1 MAPKKARGQILR
13 IALTGCLTLAIALAQ
28 PPRFVRSSIQ
38 VARNFNRTPL
48 PLAINSVAA
57 AADNFLWIASDEGLF
72 RFDGAHFHQASKEP
86 ASSVAVTTDGWV
98 WTGSDRG
105 LIAFRSGESRKM
117 FSQSISSVVARG
129 NEVLVNANG
138 IWRGSIGGLSPAG
151 VEANGPLAL
160 DAKDRAWFG
169 CGREICTLNSSGVEE
184 RRGLDQGVPA
194 EKWLGAIADDSG
206 TIWAW
211 HRRKMISIKDQH
223 VTVWAS
229 ASQNPATDRR
239 MEAFRSRSG
248 RIWMDGLTWIEN
260 GTYFIGQ
267 PAAGGDLRQ
276 SFTEDRFGNVWMGSL
291 ETGLSLLSPKSWA
304 RVWRGED
311 FLAGSESI
319 TQTQSGRLLAAK
331 PAGGLSEYDSK
342 EEQWKKLPG
351 QFGAGHAWNSIEE
364 SNGDVWTIIQD
375 VGIFRLN
382 SKNQQTAV
390 VFRGSMKDIDFR
402 CLLRDRTGQIW
413 VGAKRGLY
421 RIDESG
427 SPKLVQV
434 ALPGNSGYAG
444 AFTTD
449 ASGQEWLG
457 YDGGI
462 ARLEHGEWKL
472 VIPQQALLSPRIRS
486 LAVAPGPAF
495 WVSYRAALP
504 FSKVYRDSSGW
515 KRQDFSPGDGY
526 GPTETSSM
534 LVDGHGWVW
543 RGTDEGLFVSDGVHL
558 AADDWLK
565 FDKFNGLASDAVGT
579 FGLTEDR
586 DGVIWVSTDEGAAR
600 IQPDSNWFAPVSARS
615 RPQVTA
621 LRWGGKQYLWPGPGE
636 KLPAVPSPLEV
647 DVSEWPEVSPRTP
660 RIQFRLWPQEKE
672 WKTAFD
678 STVRYNFLP
687 PGNYRFDVRSVNS
700 PATLSR
706 EFQIVRSGGFD
717 WWWPLGG
724 LVGSAGAGWWGWQRL
739 REISPSQR
747 ILGSK
752 AGVRWPWRQ

>member
-1 MAPKKARGQILR
+1 
-13 IALTGCLTLAIALAQ
+13 
-28 PPRFVRSSIQ
+28 
-38 VARNFNRTPL
+38 
-48 PLAINSVAA
+48 
-57 AADNFLWIASDEGLF
+57 
-72 RFDGAHFHQASKEP
+72 
-86 ASSVAVTTDGWV
+86 
-98 WTGSDRG
+98 
-105 LIAFRSGESRKM
+105 
-117 FSQSISSVVARG
+117 
-129 NEVLVNANG
+129 
-138 IWRGSIGGLSPAG
+138 
-151 VEANGPLAL
+151 
-160 DAKDRAWFG
+160 
-169 CGREICTLNSSGVEE
+169 
-184 RRGLDQGVPA
+184 
-194 EKWLGAIADDSG
+194 
-206 TIWAW
+206 
-211 HRRKMISIKDQH
+211 
-223 VTVWAS
+223 
-229 ASQNPATDRR
+229 
-239 MEAFRSRSG
+239 
-248 RIWMDGLTWIEN
+248 
-260 GTYFIGQ
+260 
-267 PAAGGDLRQ
+267 
-276 SFTEDRFGNVWMGSL
+276 MGSL

-304 RVWRGED
+304 RVWRGEY

-504 FSKVYRDSSGW
+504 FSKVYRGIVPAG
-515 KRQDFSPGDGY
+515 RGRTSPLATVY

-739 REISPSQR
+739 RRSRLANEYWEARRAFVGRGDNSNSSAFKVGDTVAGRYTLEERVGEGGFASVYRARDTSTGEIVAIKILKGQDEFPDWQRRRFEREIESLRRIDHPGIVRLLDSGWLSESEPYVVMDFVAGPTLRTVLASAPLNSEQSRSWILEIGEALGEAHAHGVLHRDLKPENILLEAFGTPSQHPVIVDFGAALIKDQSGQNGTSFMLVSIHYSAPER
-747 ILGSK
+747 ARGRSSTASDVYSLAAIAFEMFTGIRFATLMDGDETELAKELVGWPSDLVRLLAEGTQSTPSARPQDIRLFARALAQALPDN
-752 AGVRWPWRQ
+752 AGPKPSFPSR